1 MLQTRAQRY
10 ALLKNGGYALLL
22 LALFLLQSSRGT
34 ALRLWGASANALP
47 FFVAAVALLEG
58 PYAGGC
64 FGFVC
69 GGLLALNG
77 TGLEGLTSLY
87 LVLFGVLFGL
97 FGEEYL
103 RPVIPS
109 ALAGGLLCMGIQ
121 AVFRYVFVYLLVYSA
136 GPGYALRQFCGELL
150 LSLPLGVGV
159 WFVVRLI
166 HRRFTE
172 ETL

>member
-10 ALLKNGGYALLL
+10 ALLKYGGYALLM

-34 ALRLWGASANALP
+34 GLRLWGGVMNALP
-47 FFVAAVALLEG
+47 FFVASVALLDG
-58 PYAGGC
+58 PYAGGS
-64 FGFVC
+64 FGFLC
-69 GGLLALNG
+69 GALLTLNS
-77 TGLEGLTSLY
+77 TGLEGLSSLY
-87 LVLFGVLFGL
+87 LALFGILFGL

-103 RPVIPS
+103 RPVIPA
-109 ALAGGLLCMGIQ
+109 ALTGGLLCMGIQ

-136 GPGYALRQFCGELL
+136 GSAYALRQFCGELL
-150 LSLPLGVGV
+150 LSLPVGVGV